1 MSYHTQ
7 TTTGG
12 IALLQAL
19 TKLTYLT
26 DLSPRDKLLERR
38 KAQTEKFKALYF
50 ETEYHKYAER
60 MQDCGSRLVFKFRLR
75 DNYKTRYKL
84 QSARFCRVPR
94 CPQCQ
99 GRRALK
105 WNAKTRQIM
114 PKVLADTPK
123 ARFIMLTLTVPN
135 CELKDL
141 RLQLTE
147 MNKAWNKLI
156 KRKELKLWGWIKT
169 TEISRS
175 ATDQAHPHYHALLM
189 VPPGYFTGA
198 NYITQQRWTELWSQC
213 FKSTQPLQ
221 VNVQA
226 VKSKKGAS
234 NQSESEQVISAT
246 VEVIKYAVKPS
257 DSLLNDDE
265 LQKPGKRVRMP
276 NQDWLLGLTSQ
287 LHKTRL
293 IATGGALKEYFKELE
308 DERQDAKE
316 DLVHILKETLT
327 EPDADEPDQV
337 FNWEPEIKRY
347 ALIS

>member
-1 MSYHTQ
+1 L
-7 TTTGG
+7 
-12 IALLQAL
+12 AQAS

-26 DLSPRDKLLERR
+26 DLSPRDKTLERG
-38 KAQTEKFKALYF
+38 KVQTEGFKTLYIG
-50 ETEYHKYAER
+50 TKYHKYGER

-141 RLQLTE
+141 RSQLTE
-147 MNKAWNKLI
+147 MTKAWNKLI
-156 KRKELKLWGWIKT
+156 KRKELKLWGWIRT
-169 TEISRS
+169 TEINRS
-175 ATDQAHPHYHALLM
+175 AIDQAHPHYHVLLM
-189 VPPGYFTGA
+189 VPPTYFTN
-198 NYITQQRWTELWSQC
+198 NYISQKRWTELWSQS
-213 FKSTQPLQ
+213 FKSSEPLQ

-226 VKSKKGAS
+226 VKPKKGVL
-234 NQSESEQVISAT
+234 NQSEAEQVISAT
-246 VEVIKYAVKPS
+246 VEVIKYAAKPS
-257 DSLLNDDE
+257 NWLLNDDE
-265 LQKPGKRVRMP
+265 IQKPGKRVRMP
-276 NQDWLLGLTSQ
+276 NQDWLLEVTRQ
-287 LHKTRL
+287 LHNTRL

-316 DLVHILKETLT
+316 DLVHILKDVMT
-327 EPDADEPDQV
+327 EPDADEPDQI
-337 FNWEPEIKRY
+337 FDWKPEVKRY
-347 ALIS
+347 ALTAIA

>member
-1 MSYHTQ
+1 M
-7 TTTGG
+7 
-12 IALLQAL
+12 LQAS
-19 TKLTYLT
+19 KLSYLT

-38 KAQTEKFKALYF
+38 KAQTERFKDLYLG
-50 ETEYHKYAER
+50 TEYHKYAER
-60 MQDCGSRLVFKFRLR
+60 MQDCGARLVFKFRLR
-75 DNYKTRYKL
+75 DNCRTRYKL

-135 CELKDL
+135 CDLKDL
-141 RLQLTE
+141 RSQLTK
-147 MNKAWNKLI
+147 MQKAWVRLFA
-156 KRKELKLWGWIKT
+156 RKELKVWGWIRT
-169 TEISRS
+169 TEITRS
-175 ATDQAHPHYHALLM
+175 AIDQAHPHYHALLM
-189 VPPGYFTGA
+189 VPPGYFGA
-198 NYITQQRWTELWSQC
+198 NYITQQRWTELWSQS
-213 FKSTQPLQ
+213 FKSTEPLQ

-226 VKSKKGAS
+226 VKPKKGAS

-246 VEVIKYAVKPS
+246 VEVVKYVSKPS
-257 DSLLNDDE
+257 DSLLSDDE
-265 LQKPGKRVRMP
+265 LQKPGKRIRMS

-287 LHKTRL
+287 LNKTRL
-293 IATGGALKEYFKELE
+293 IATGGVLKEYFKELE

-316 DLVHILKETLT
+316 DLVHILKEVLT

-337 FNWEPEIKRY
+337 FDWKSEVKRY
-347 ALIS
+347 ALNS

>member
-1 MSYHTQ
+1 
-7 TTTGG
+7 
-12 IALLQAL
+12 
-19 TKLTYLT
+19 
-26 DLSPRDKLLERR
+26 
-38 KAQTEKFKALYF
+38 
-50 ETEYHKYAER
+50 
-60 MQDCGSRLVFKFRLR
+60 
-75 DNYKTRYKL
+75 
-84 QSARFCRVPR
+84 
-94 CPQCQ
+94 
-99 GRRALK
+99 
-105 WNAKTRQIM
+105 M

>member
-1 MSYHTQ
+1 
-7 TTTGG
+7 
-12 IALLQAL
+12 LEQAS
-19 TKLTYLT
+19 KLSYLT

-38 KAQTEKFKALYF
+38 KAQTEEFKDLYLG
-50 ETEYHKYAER
+50 TEYFKYAER

-75 DNYKTRYKL
+75 DNRRTRYKL

-114 PKVLADTPK
+114 PKVLADNPK

-141 RLQLTE
+141 RSQLTE
-147 MNKAWNKLI
+147 MNKAWRKLLT
-156 KRKELKLWGWIKT
+156 RKELKLWGWIKT
-169 TEISRS
+169 TEITRS
-175 ATDQAHPHYHALLM
+175 AIDQAHPHYHVLLM

-226 VKSKKGAS
+226 VKPKKGAS

-246 VEVIKYAVKPS
+246 VEVIKYVFKPS
-257 DSLLNDDE
+257 ESLLSDDE
-265 LQKPGKRVRMP
+265 LQKPGKRIRMS

-287 LHKTRL
+287 LNKTRF
-293 IATGGALKEYFKELE
+293 IATGGVLKEYFKELE
-308 DERQDAKE
+308 DERQNAKE
-316 DLVHILKETLT
+316 DLVHILNETLT

-337 FNWEPEIKRY
+337 FDWKPEVKRY
-347 ALIS
+347 ALTF

>member
-1 MSYHTQ
+1 ME
-7 TTTGG
+7 
-12 IALLQAL
+12 QAS

-26 DLSPRDKLLERR
+26 DLSPRDKILEQR
-38 KAQTEKFKALYF
+38 KGQTERFKDLYF
-50 ETEYHKYAER
+50 KIGYHRYAER

-75 DNYKTRYKL
+75 DNYNTRLKL

-105 WNAKTRQIM
+105 WNTKTRQIM
-114 PKVLADTPK
+114 SKVLADNPK

-135 CELKDL
+135 CDLKDL
-141 RLQLTE
+141 RSQIGE
-147 MNKAWNKLI
+147 MHKAWRKLLT
-156 KRKELKLWGWIKT
+156 RKELKLWGWIRT
-169 TEISRS
+169 TEINRS
-175 ATDQAHPHYHALLM
+175 VIDQAHPHYHVLLM
-189 VPPGYFTGA
+189 VPPTYFSN
-198 NYITQQRWTELWSQC
+198 NYISQKRWTELWTQC
-213 FKSTQPLQ
+213 FKSSEPLQ

-226 VKSKKGAS
+226 VKPRKGVL
-234 NQSESEQVISAT
+234 NQSEAEQVISAT

-293 IATGGALKEYFKELE
+293 ITTGGALKVYFKVLE

-316 DLVHILKETLT
+316 ELVHILEETLT
-327 EPDADEPDQV
+327 EPDADEPDQI
-337 FNWEPEIKRY
+337 FDWKPEAKRY
-347 ALIS
+347 ALTS

>member
-1 MSYHTQ
+1 ME
-7 TTTGG
+7 
-12 IALLQAL
+12 QAS

-38 KAQTEKFKALYF
+38 KAQTEKFKALYLG
-50 ETEYHKYAER
+50 TEYHKYAER
-60 MQDCGSRLVFKFRLR
+60 MQDCGARLVFKFRLR
-75 DNYKTRYKL
+75 DNRKTRYKL

-135 CELKDL
+135 CDLKDL
-141 RLQLTE
+141 RSQLTK
-147 MNKAWNKLI
+147 MHKSWVRLFA
-156 KRKELKLWGWIKT
+156 RKELKVWGWIRT
-169 TEISRS
+169 TEITRS
-175 ATDQAHPHYHALLM
+175 AIDQAHPHYHALLM
-189 VPPGYFTGA
+189 VPPSYFSN
-198 NYITQQRWTELWSQC
+198 NYITQKRWTELWTQC
-213 FKSTQPLQ
+213 FKSTEPLQ

-226 VKSKKGAS
+226 VKPKKGAS
-234 NQSESEQVISAT
+234 NQSESEQVMSAT
-246 VEVIKYAVKPS
+246 VEVIKYVSKPS
-257 DSLLNDDE
+257 DSLLSDDE
-265 LQKPGKRVRMP
+265 LQKPGKRIRMS

-287 LHKTRL
+287 LNKTRL
-293 IATGGALKEYFKELE
+293 IATGGVLKEYFKELE

-316 DLVHILKETLT
+316 DLVHILKEVLT

-337 FNWEPEIKRY
+337 FDWKSEVKRY
-347 ALIS
+347 VLNS